1 MHSFFF
7 GFVLLPLL
15 VVVGFVF
22 LIARMFSGSL
32 SRGKTEEQI
41 DETRMI
47 QEIYTKMSRMEERVE
62 VLETLLIEGSGKEEG
77 GKDA

>member
-15 VVVGFVF
+15 VVIGFVF

-32 SRGKTEEQI
+32 SKGRTAEQI
-41 DETRMI
+41 DEARMV
-47 QEIYTKMSRMEERVE
+47 QEIYNKLSRMEQRVE
-62 VLETLLIEGSGKEEG
+62 VLETLLIEGGGKEEN
-77 GKDA
+77 KNA